1 MHLPGE
7 FGREV
12 DSLRGQSVLVTGHT
26 GFKGGWLSLF
36 LKLLGAEVHGYSLDP
51 EKETNFFDFAGV
63 AKVIESDTRSDIR
76 DLVQL
81 IATIKKFKPTVIFHL
96 AAQPL
101 VLEGYIRPRET
112 WETNVMGAV
121 NLLEA
126 ARLSESVKSVVVVT
140 TDKVYEP
147 REMTREFVESDRLG
161 GHDPY
166 SASKSSVEKVVES
179 YRRSFPFNKSDQELR
194 IASARSGNVI
204 GGGDW
209 SENRLIPDCIKS
221 IVENL
226 PLLLRNPQSVRPWQH
241 VLEPI
246 FGYLNLANHLNK
258 DLGKEFA
265 KSWNFG
271 PPSIEQFSAFDVAN
285 LFFEEWGSE
294 KNIQVLDNKDLPE
307 EVNYITLDSSRSETE
322 LGWERVW
329 DLRSSLRAVVDWHK
343 FFQINKEMHSF
354 SLQQI
359 SDYLDGSSNG
369 ISI

>member
-1 MHLPGE
+1 M
-7 FGREV
+7 
-12 DSLRGQSVLVTGHT
+12 VTGHT

-36 LKLLGAEVHGYSLDP
+36 LKFLGAEVHGYSLDP
-51 EKETNFFDFAGV
+51 EKEVNFFDSAGV

-76 DLVQL
+76 DLAQL
-81 IATIKKFKPTVIFHL
+81 TVTIKKFKPTVIFHL

-101 VLEGYIRPRET
+101 VIEGYIRPRET

-126 ARLSESVKSVVVVT
+126 ARLSESVKSVVVIT
-140 TDKVYEP
+140 TDKVYKPMEIK
-147 REMTREFVESDRLG
+147 RGFVESDRLG

-166 SASKSSVEKVVES
+166 SASKSSVENVVES
-179 YRRSFPFNKSDQELR
+179 YRRSFPLNKSNQELR

-221 IVENL
+221 IEKNV
-226 PLLLRNPQSVRPWQH
+226 PLLLRSPQSIRPWQH
-241 VLEPI
+241 VFEPI
-246 FGYLNLANHLNK
+246 FGYLILANHLNK
-258 DLGKEFA
+258 DSGKEFA

-271 PPSIEQFSAFDVAN
+271 PPDIEQFSVIDVAN
-285 LFFEEWGSE
+285 LFFEEWGSD
-294 KNIQVLDNKDLPE
+294 KNIQVLDSEDLPE
-307 EVNYITLDSSRSETE
+307 EVKYLSLDSSRSEIE
-322 LGWERVW
+322 MDWRRVW
-329 DLRSSLRAVVDWHK
+329 DLRNSLKAVVEWHK
-343 FFQINKEMHSF
+343 FFQINKEVHSF

-359 SDYLDGSSNG
+359 SDYLDGVSNE

>member
-1 MHLPGE
+1 
-7 FGREV
+7 V
-12 DSLRGQSVLVTGHT
+12 DSLRGQPVLVTGHT
-26 GFKGGWLSLF
+26 GFKGGWLSLS
-36 LKLLGAEVHGYSLDP
+36 LKLLGVEVHGFSLDP
-51 EKETNFFDFAGV
+51 DKETNFFDSAGV
-63 AKVIESDTRSDIR
+63 AKAIESDTRSDIR
-76 DLVQL
+76 DLDQI

-112 WETNVMGAV
+112 WETNLMGTV

-147 REMTREFVESDRLG
+147 REMTRGFVESDRLG
-161 GHDPY
+161 GRDPY
-166 SASKSSVEKVVES
+166 SASKSSVENVVES
-179 YRRSFPFNKSDQELR
+179 YRRSFPLNKSDQELR

-209 SENRLIPDCIKS
+209 SENRLIPDCINS
-221 IVENL
+221 IAEGL
-226 PLLLRNPQSVRPWQH
+226 PLFLRNPQSVRPWQH

-246 FGYLNLANHLNK
+246 FGYLNLANQLNK
-258 DLGKEFA
+258 DSGKEFA

-271 PPSIEQFSAFDVAN
+271 PPSTEQFSTFDVAS
-285 LFFEEWGSE
+285 LFFEEWGSKKE
-294 KNIQVLDNKDLPE
+294 IQVLENKDLPE
-307 EVNYITLDSSRSETE
+307 EVDCITLDCSRSETE

-343 FFQINKEMHSF
+343 FFQNSKDMHSF

-359 SDYLDGSSNG
+359 SDYLDGRSSG
-369 ISI
+369 SFI

>member
-1 MHLPGE
+1 M
-7 FGREV
+7 

-51 EKETNFFDFAGV
+51 DKKINFFDSAGV
-63 AKVIESDTRSDIR
+63 AKAIESDTRSDIR
-76 DLVQL
+76 DLSKL
-81 IATIKKFKPTVIFHL
+81 ISTVKKFKPTVIFHL

-112 WETNVMGAV
+112 WETNLMGSV

-126 ARLSESVKSVVVVT
+126 ARSSESVRAVVVVT

-147 REMTREFVESDRLG
+147 REVIREFVESDRLG
-161 GHDPY
+161 GYDPY
-166 SASKSSVEKVVES
+166 SASKSSVENVAES
-179 YRRSFPFNKSDQELR
+179 YRRSFPCNESDQELR

-221 IVENL
+221 VGENL
-226 PLLLRNPQSVRPWQH
+226 PLLLRNPESVRPWQH

-258 DLGKEFA
+258 DSGKEFA

-271 PPSIEQFSAFDVAN
+271 PPSTEQFSAFDVAN

-294 KNIQVLDNKDLPE
+294 KNIQVLDNKGLPE
-307 EVNYITLDSSRSETE
+307 EVNYLTLDSSQAETE

-329 DLRSSLRAVVDWHK
+329 GLQDSLRAVVDWHK
-343 FFQINKEMHSF
+343 SFQSSKDMHSF

-359 SDYLDGSSNG
+359 SDYLDEGGSNE
-369 ISI
+369 IFI